1 MLINIHQVKELTGLS
16 KAHIYKMIRRGQFP
30 DRVRVGAK
38 KVSWRRDEVVASINS
53 RPVVK

>member
-1 MLINIHQVKELTGLS
+1 MLINIHQVKELTGIS
-16 KAHIYKMIRRGQFP
+16 KAHIYKLIRRGQFP

-38 KVSWRRDEVVASINS
+38 KVSWRRDEVVAWINS